1 MNGTA
6 HQRQP
11 GTHKIKR
18 PERDD
23 GDRSVHIVD
32 IHIHCLEYGPQL
44 TWRWY
49 VICCILS
56 GCIFVNKPNT
66 YLLFR
71 T

>member
-44 TWRWY
+44 IVALVRHLLY
-49 VICCILS
+49 FIGLYIC
-56 GCIFVNKPNT
+56 K
-66 YLLFR
+66 
-71 T
+71 